1 METVEPVDVLWEG
14 DLPSFSC
21 GYITDNFSRDSWL
34 ESLNETFPKYVKLNN
49 INQVFLVTMYK

>member
-49 INQVFLVTMYK
+49 INQVF